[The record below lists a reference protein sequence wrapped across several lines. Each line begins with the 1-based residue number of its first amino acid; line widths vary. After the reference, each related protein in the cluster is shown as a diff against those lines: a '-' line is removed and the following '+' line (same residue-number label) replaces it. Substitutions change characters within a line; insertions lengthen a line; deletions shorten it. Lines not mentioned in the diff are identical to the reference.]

1 MKFTPFLVAAIGV
14 LGVVTAA
21 DQATDQAA
29 VKTPAEALEQIR
41 STALPD
47 GVTLTGTTE
56 KIDPPATAAAA
67 APKGADVKED
77 KQHNDKEDS
86 ADSGDSGDSDDNDDD
101 KKKELFGF
109 GMGGWGGLGGWG
121 NWGGWGGY
129 GPYRFGF
136 TYGGIGGWAY
146 PLNYW
151 NTFGSGLI
159 GGGCGLG
166 IPFGGLYYC

>member
-1 MKFTPFLVAAIGV
+1 MKCTVFLVAAIGV

-21 DQATDQAA
+21 DQAA

-47 GVTLTGTTE
+47 GVALTGTTE
-56 KIDPPATAAAA
+56 KIDPPATAAAV
-67 APKGADVKED
+67 APKGTDVKED

-86 ADSGDSGDSDDNDDD
+86 ADSEDDD
-101 KKKELFGF
+101 DDTKKELFGF
-109 GMGGWGGLGGWG
+109 
-121 NWGGWGGY
+121 GWGGY

>member
-1 MKFTPFLVAAIGV
+1 MKCTVFLVAAIGV

-21 DQATDQAA
+21 DQAG

-47 GVTLTGTTE
+47 GVALTGTTE
-56 KIDPPATAAAA
+56 KIDPPATAAAV
-67 APKGADVKED
+67 APKGTDVKED

-86 ADSGDSGDSDDNDDD
+86 ADSENDEDDT
-101 KKKELFGF
+101 KKELFGF
-109 GMGGWGGLGGWG
+109 GLGGLGGLGGWG
-121 NWGGWGGY
+121 NWGGWGGWGGY